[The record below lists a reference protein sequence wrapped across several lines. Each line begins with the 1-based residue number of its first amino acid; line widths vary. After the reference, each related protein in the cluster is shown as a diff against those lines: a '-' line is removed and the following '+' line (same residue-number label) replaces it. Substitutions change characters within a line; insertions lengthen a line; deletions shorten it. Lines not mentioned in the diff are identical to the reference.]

1 MKNWRWSLQTEGCRQ
16 LYSKTDLDLMALK
29 AQSEARMSFWAYR
42 QMLSPSM
49 IIGWWQREVSR
60 ELMEFWRAWQAGE
73 RPVLLIT
80 APPQHGKSRQIVEF
94 ISWVSGQNPDT
105 KTVYASFSDDLGTR
119 ANRDLQR
126 IYDLDR
132 FRNTFAGTR
141 INSRNSV
148 TVSSQS
154 PRNSTLLSYVGREGF
169 FRNTTVQGQITGQ
182 GMDLGVID
190 DPIKGRAEA
199 NSITIRNKAWD
210 WLNDDFFTRL
220 SKNAAILG
228 IMTRWH
234 EDDPFGRLIDRD
246 PRIKVLRYPAVA
258 EVDETKR
265 LEGEALFP
273 ELKPLNFLMERKSTM
288 LNASWEAL
296 YQQNPIPRGGGMFK
310 RSDFRVIQA
319 EPAGYRW
326 VRGWDLAATDD
337 PSAARTAG
345 VKMGIGP
352 DNRLCIAHVVK
363 DQVNAA
369 GVERLLGTTAA
380 ADGQDVRGSIPQDP
394 GSAGKSWALHL
405 LKHALMGYS
414 YTASPE
420 TGDKETRAMPLA
432 AQVEAGNVD
441 IVAGDWNGEFL
452 DEAATFPM
460 GKFKDQID
468 AATRAFDMLAAP
480 RASAGIFLRKKN
492 R

>member
-1 MKNWRWSLQTEGCRQ
+1 
-16 LYSKTDLDLMALK
+16 
-29 AQSEARMSFWAYR
+29 
-42 QMLSPSM
+42 
-49 IIGWWQREVSR
+49 
-60 ELMEFWRAWQAGE
+60 
-73 RPVLLIT
+73 
-80 APPQHGKSRQIVEF
+80 
-94 ISWVSGQNPDT
+94 
-105 KTVYASFSDDLGTR
+105 
-119 ANRDLQR
+119 
-126 IYDLDR
+126 
-132 FRNTFAGTR
+132 
-141 INSRNSV
+141 
-148 TVSSQS
+148 
-154 PRNSTLLSYVGREGF
+154 
-169 FRNTTVQGQITGQ
+169 
-182 GMDLGVID
+182 
-190 DPIKGRAEA
+190 
-199 NSITIRNKAWD
+199 
-210 WLNDDFFTRL
+210 
-220 SKNAAILG
+220 
-228 IMTRWH
+228 
-234 EDDPFGRLIDRD
+234 
-246 PRIKVLRYPAVA
+246 
-258 EVDETKR
+258 
-265 LEGEALFP
+265 
-273 ELKPLNFLMERKSTM
+273 M

-441 IVAGDWNGEFL
+441 IVAGDWNGDFL

-460 GKFKDQID
+460 GQVQRPDRRRD
-468 AATRAFDMLAAP
+468 TRV
-480 RASAGIFLRKKN
+480 
-492 R
+492 